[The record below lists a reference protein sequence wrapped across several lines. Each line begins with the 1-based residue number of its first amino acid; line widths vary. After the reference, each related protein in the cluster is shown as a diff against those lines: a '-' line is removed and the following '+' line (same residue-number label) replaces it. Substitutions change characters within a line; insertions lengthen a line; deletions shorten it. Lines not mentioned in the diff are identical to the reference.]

1 MHFGLMTHL
10 SAQDGL
16 LDTTVQTLGR
26 AANALGAS
34 TDGAVK
40 SDLLGK
46 NGLPSGRLKDTL
58 SEARDVVLMLRT
70 KDFRDLNT
78 LKGDLTVAGE
88 RAGCKWPP
96 AGLKLES
103 IDANAWQKLRSA
115 FGIGDETSVMP
126 GVELTSGNGVQ
137 LLATDKKNYFQ
148 IRVAPDRQMA
158 DAELSYRVAGSK
170 QTQQLQTSK
179 MVPGKSTDDAAEHP
193 LRFDNSG
200 IGGHYSLTLP
210 SQWEPDSISI
220 RSSDG
225 KPPVKYEWPNN
236 TLVLGRIEDFE
247 GSIPKMF
254 DALKDADIMGV
265 PVRGLEQSQNVTVV
279 LADFV
284 RDFATPTSEWISANE
299 IRFRVAYE
307 KDIPCDRVWFLFPL
321 DQESSKKVSNLFEDR
336 LPQGDYDLAESLR
349 NADNPYPIVE
359 VSDPP
364 LIDISGDPSWLQLP
378 LLLAANGVPTYF
390 ERTFTV
396 SNRPALQKRYPEKV
410 QALYLYEKDM
420 QTEKFPH
427 RVLPVKG
434 EQGNKHLLEQTM
446 PWTTNRSR

>member
-1 MHFGLMTHL
+1 MHCACVSPLA
-10 SAQDGL
+10 AQDGL
-16 LDTTVQTLGR
+16 LETSVETLGR
-26 AANALGAS
+26 ASGKNNVS
-34 TDGAVK
+34 TDGTVK
-40 SDLLGK
+40 LDLLGN
-46 NGLPSGRLKDTL
+46 NGLPSGVLKDTMGDV
-58 SEARDVVLMLRT
+58 RDVVLMLRT

-96 AGLKLES
+96 SGLKLES

-115 FGIGDETSVMP
+115 FGIGDDSSSTTGLEM
-126 GVELTSGNGVQ
+126 TSGDGVQ

-148 IRVAPDRQMA
+148 IRVAPDRQLA

-170 QTQQLQTSK
+170 QTSKLETIK
-179 MVPGKSTDDAAEHP
+179 MVPGKSTDNAEDHP

-200 IGGHYSLTLP
+200 IGGHYSLSLP

-284 RDFATPTSEWISANE
+284 RDFATVSSEWISSNE
-299 IRFRVAYE
+299 IRVRVAYE
-307 KDIPCDRVWFLFPL
+307 QDIPCNRVWFLFPL
-321 DQESSKKVSNLFEDR
+321 DQESSQKASSLFKDR

-349 NADNPYPIVE
+349 GTDNPYPIVE
-359 VSDPP
+359 VTDPP
-364 LIDISGDPSWLQLP
+364 LIDNSGDPSWLQLP
-378 LLLAANGVPTYF
+378 LLLGANGVPTYF

-396 SNRPALQKRYPEKV
+396 SNREALQKRYPDKV

-427 RVLPVKG
+427 RILPVKG
-434 EQGNKHLLEQTM
+434 EQGNRHLLEQTM
-446 PWTTNRSR
+446 PWSTNRMR